1 MIWDFEDLYTAG
13 TEKEIEILKDMD
25 PEIIVKAYMGTSP
38 ENAEWLEDNLQDVD
52 FDVIL
57 EKLGRQ
63 PIVEIEKAQEYI
75 LDCLNR
81 E

>member
-1 MIWDFEDLYTAG
+1 MIWDFEELYTAG
-13 TEKEIEILKDMD
+13 TDKEVRILKGIDHEM
-25 PEIIVKAYMGTSP
+25 IVKAYIGTSP
-38 ENAEWLEDNLQDVD
+38 DNAAWLEKNLPDVD
-52 FDVIL
+52 FKSIR

-75 LDCLNR
+75 KNKVN

>member
-38 ENAEWLEDNLQDVD
+38 ENAEWLEENLPDVD
-52 FDVIL
+52 FEGVRD
-57 EKLGRQ
+57 KLGRQ

-75 LDCLNR
+75 LDCLNK

>member
-13 TEKEIEILKDMD
+13 TEKEIEILNDID

-75 LDCLNR
+75 LDCLNK

>member
-13 TEKEIEILKDMD
+13 TEIEIEILKDMD

-38 ENAEWLEDNLQDVD
+38 ENAEWLEENLPDVD
-52 FDVIL
+52 FEGVRD
-57 EKLGRQ
+57 KLGRQ

-75 LDCLNR
+75 LDCLNKK
-81 E
+81 